1 EGNRSR
7 SVEMDPTTGEIV
19 WEYASSTPNS
29 FYTAYQGSTQ
39 RLPNGNTLIVSTG
52 PGHVFEV
59 TEDKEVVWEFINP
72 FAPAGRKCYFE
83 DATRN
88 FIHRAHRYGPD
99 YPGLAGRD
107 LSRKGLIDAG
117 CPQEWQA
124 WVEPTV
130 EAPTV
135 AVTGGTFS
143 PGQQLQ
149 ITVTCAGPGPY
160 DILAGAQVGNTKY
173 YIQNNQF
180 LEAGLRAPALR
191 NHTPDGAPIT
201 VLDMTVLPGWGEFS
215 VDIFAEVSNPGAIQS
230 IADATGS
237 LAISAGTDGGGVD
250 DGGGD
255 DGGGDDGGGGDGGGY

>member
-1 EGNRSR
+1 GGQSLPLGGDGSDHRRNSLGICVKHTQQLLYRLSGLNATASQREHAYCFNR
-7 SVEMDPTTGEIV
+7 
-19 WEYASSTPNS
+19 A
-29 FYTAYQGSTQ
+29 
-39 RLPNGNTLIVSTG
+39 G
-52 PGHVFEV
+52 PCLR
-59 TEDKEVVWEFINP
+59 
-72 FAPAGRKCYFE
+72 AGRKCYFE